1 MKKSLSVLLKSFVV
15 VIGWAL
21 SPVIGAFLIDPENQ
35 QLSPYQLAFFR
46 YFLAAIALYFIL
58 IFQQKVKNKE
68 IIYSLR
74 NKWPK
79 YILVSIMS
87 AFMPVLLF
95 LAVEYTSASSA
106 SFLLNSN
113 VILIPIFAII
123 FLKEKMRKN
132 YIIGIAVSTI
142 GLFLVIF
149 DNNLLALADLSVEAI
164 SGNLLAFGSG
174 FFWALYTVFLKK
186 FFADENPIL
195 VTFISLIMGS
205 LYLVFFA
212 FIIPPYVTMAFDILG
227 IILVIVL
234 AVVSTSLAYSYWLS
248 LLKVLPTTQTG
259 IIQSFV
265 PMTSVLLSILFLEE
279 TISYIFGIGGALIII
294 GIIIVE
300 WKIKEQL
307 VGLSSTDQKKEI
319 EEENLIENQ

>member
-1 MKKSLSVLLKSFVV
+1 MKKNLSVLLKGSVV

-21 SPVIGAFLIDPENQ
+21 TPVIGEYLIDYNR

-46 YFLAAIALYFIL
+46 YFLAAVALYFIL

-68 IIYSLR
+68 IIDSLK

-95 LAVEYTSASSA
+95 LAVENTSASSA

-113 VILIPIFAII
+113 IILIPIFAII
-123 FLKEKMRKN
+123 FLKEKMKKN

-149 DNNLLALADLSVEAI
+149 DNNLAALANLTLDAI
-164 SGNLLAFGSG
+164 VGNLLAFGSG

-195 VTFISLIMGS
+195 VTFISLLMGS

-212 FIIPPYVTMAFDILG
+212 FAIPPYVTITLDILG
-227 IILVIVL
+227 VVLVLVIAVL
-234 AVVSTSLAYSYWLS
+234 STSFAYSYWLS

-265 PMTSVLLSILFLEE
+265 PMTSVLLSFIFLNES
-279 TISYIFGIGGALIII
+279 ISYIFGIGGALIII

-300 WKIKEQL
+300 WKVKEHL
-307 VGLSSTDQKKEI
+307 AGLYNADQEKVLEKE
-319 EEENLIENQ
+319 NSIENR

>member
-1 MKKSLSVLLKSFVV
+1 MKKSLSILLKSSIV

-21 SPVIGAFLIDPENQ
+21 TPVIGEYLIDYHR

-46 YFLAAIALYFIL
+46 YFLAALALYFIL

-68 IIYSLR
+68 IINSLK

-79 YILVSIMS
+79 YILVSILS

-95 LAVEYTSASSA
+95 LAVENTSASSA

-113 VILIPIFAII
+113 IILIPIIAII
-123 FLKEKMRKN
+123 VLKEKMRKN
-132 YIIGIAVSTI
+132 YVIGIAISTI

-149 DNNLLALADLSVEAI
+149 DNNLLALADLSFDTI
-164 SGNLLAFGSG
+164 IGNLLAFGSG
-174 FFWALYTVFLKK
+174 VSWALYTVFLKK

-195 VTFISLIMGS
+195 VTFISLLMGS
-205 LYLVFFA
+205 FYLVFFA
-212 FIIPPYVTMAFDILG
+212 FVIPPYVSMTLDFLG
-227 IILVIVL
+227 IILVIVI
-234 AVVSTSLAYSYWLS
+234 AVLSTSLAFSYWLS
-248 LLKVLPTTQTG
+248 LLKELPTTQTG

-265 PMTSVLLSILFLEE
+265 PMTSVLLSFIFLDES
-279 TISYIFGIGGALIII
+279 ISYIFGIGGVLIII

-300 WKIKEQL
+300 WKVKEQL
-307 VGLSSTDQKKEI
+307 KEI
-319 EEENLIENQ
+319 VDDGQNSTSEKEESIEKY

>member
-1 MKKSLSVLLKSFVV
+1 MKKGLSILLKSSVV

-21 SPVIGAFLIDPENQ
+21 TPVIGEYLIDYNR

-46 YFLAAIALYFIL
+46 YFLAAVALYFIL

-68 IIYSLR
+68 ILDSLK

-79 YILVSIMS
+79 YILVSVMS
-87 AFMPVLLF
+87 ALMPVLLF
-95 LAVEYTSASSA
+95 LAVENTSASSA

-113 VILIPIFAII
+113 IILIPIFAII
-123 FLKEKMRKN
+123 FLKEKMKKN
-132 YIIGIAVSTI
+132 YIIGIVVSTV

-149 DNNLLALADLSVEAI
+149 DNNLLALADLSLDTI
-164 SGNLLAFGSG
+164 IGNLLAFGSG

-195 VTFISLIMGS
+195 VTFISLLMGS

-212 FIIPPYVTMAFDILG
+212 FAIPPYVNMTLDILG
-227 IILVIVL
+227 IALVLVIAVL
-234 AVVSTSLAYSYWLS
+234 STSVAYSFWLS
-248 LLKVLPTTQTG
+248 LLKILPTTQTG

-265 PMTSVLLSILFLEE
+265 PMTSVLLSFIFLNES
-279 TISYIFGIGGALIII
+279 ISYIFGIGGALIII

-300 WKIKEQL
+300 WKVKEHL
-307 VGLSSTDQKKEI
+307 VGLNNTDQEKPSDKVD
-319 EEENLIENQ
+319 LIENK

>member
-1 MKKSLSVLLKSFVV
+1 MKKGLSVLLKSSAV

-21 SPVIGAFLIDPENQ
+21 TPVIGEYLIDDTS

-68 IIYSLR
+68 IIYSLK

-79 YILVSIMS
+79 YILISVMS

-95 LAVEYTSASSA
+95 LAVENTTASSA

-123 FLKEKMRKN
+123 ILKEKIRKN
-132 YIIGIAVSTI
+132 YVVGIAISTI

-149 DNNLLALADLSVEAI
+149 DENLLALADLSFDAVI
-164 SGNLLAFGSG
+164 GNLLGFGSG

-195 VTFISLIMGS
+195 VTFISLLMGS
-205 LYLVFFA
+205 FYLVFFA
-212 FIIPPYVTMAFDILG
+212 FAIPPYVNMTFDILG
-227 IILVIVL
+227 IILVIVI
-234 AVVSTSLAYSYWLS
+234 AVLSTSLAYSYWLS

-265 PMTSVLLSILFLEE
+265 PMTS
-279 TISYIFGIGGALIII
+279 
-294 GIIIVE
+294 
-300 WKIKEQL
+300 
-307 VGLSSTDQKKEI
+307 
-319 EEENLIENQ
+319 

>member
-1 MKKSLSVLLKSFVV
+1 MRKSLSISLKSSVV

-21 SPVIGAFLIDPENQ
+21 TPVIGEYLIDYNR

-68 IIYSLR
+68 IIYSLK

-79 YILVSIMS
+79 YLLVSVMS

-95 LAVEYTSASSA
+95 LAVENTSASSA

-113 VILIPIFAII
+113 IVLIPVIAII
-123 FLKEKMRKN
+123 FLKEKIRRN
-132 YIIGIAVSTI
+132 YVIGIAVSII

-149 DNNLLALADLSVEAI
+149 DNNLLALADLSFDTI
-164 SGNLLAFGSG
+164 MGNLLAFGSG

-195 VTFISLIMGS
+195 VTFISLLIGS
-205 LYLVFFA
+205 FYLVFFA
-212 FIIPPYVTMAFDILG
+212 FAIPPYVSMTLNFLG
-227 IILVIVL
+227 ITLVLIIAVL
-234 AVVSTSLAYSYWLS
+234 STSLAFSYWLS
-248 LLKVLPTTQTG
+248 LLKILPTTQTG

-265 PMTSVLLSILFLEE
+265 PMTSVLLSLIFLNESI
-279 TISYIFGIGGALIII
+279 TYIFGIGGVLIII

-300 WKIKEQL
+300 WKIKEHFKGTIDDEQEKA
-307 VGLSSTDQKKEI
+307 SEKED
-319 EEENLIENQ
+319 LIEND

>member
-1 MKKSLSVLLKSFVV
+1 MKKSLSILLKSSVV

-21 SPVIGAFLIDPENQ
+21 TPVIGEYLIDYHR

-46 YFLAAIALYFIL
+46 YFLAAVALYFIL

-68 IIYSLR
+68 IIDSLK

-95 LAVEYTSASSA
+95 LAVENTSASSA

-113 VILIPIFAII
+113 IILIPIFAII
-123 FLKEKMRKN
+123 FLKEKMKKN
-132 YIIGIAVSTI
+132 YVIGIAVSTI

-149 DNNLLALADLSVEAI
+149 DNNLTALTDLSFDAI
-164 SGNLLAFGSG
+164 VGNLLAFGSG

-195 VTFISLIMGS
+195 VTFISLLMGS
-205 LYLVFFA
+205 FYLVFLAFA
-212 FIIPPYVTMAFDILG
+212 IPPYVAMTLNILG
-227 IILVIVL
+227 IFLVLVIAVL
-234 AVVSTSLAYSYWLS
+234 STSLAYSYWLS
-248 LLKVLPTTQTG
+248 LLNVLPTTQTG

-265 PMTSVLLSILFLEE
+265 PMTSVLLSFLFLEE
-279 TISYIFGIGGALIII
+279 SISYIFGIGGALIII

-300 WKIKEQL
+300 WKIKEHLKETVDDGQN
-307 VGLSSTDQKKEI
+307 STSEKEESI
-319 EEENLIENQ
+319 NKN

>member
-1 MKKSLSVLLKSFVV
+1 MKKGLSILLKSSVV

-21 SPVIGAFLIDPENQ
+21 TPVIGEYLIDYNR

-46 YFLAAIALYFIL
+46 YFLAAVALYFIL
-58 IFQQKVKNKE
+58 IFQQKVKNRE
-68 IIYSLR
+68 IIDSLKNR
-74 NKWPK
+74 WPK

-95 LAVEYTSASSA
+95 LAVEKTSASSA

-113 VILIPIFAII
+113 IILIPIFAII
-123 FLKEKMRKN
+123 ILKEKMKKN
-132 YIIGIAVSTI
+132 YIIGIAVSTV

-149 DNNLLALADLSVEAI
+149 ENNLLALTNLSFDAI
-164 SGNLLAFGSG
+164 IGNLLAFGSG

-195 VTFISLIMGS
+195 VTFISLLMGS
-205 LYLVFFA
+205 FYLVFFA
-212 FIIPPYVTMAFDILG
+212 FAIPPYVNMTLDFLG
-227 IILVIVL
+227 VVLVIVI
-234 AVVSTSLAYSYWLS
+234 AVLSTSLAYSYWLS
-248 LLKVLPTTQTG
+248 LLTVLPTTQTG

-265 PMTSVLLSILFLEE
+265 PMTSVLLSFIFLNES
-279 TISYIFGIGGALIII
+279 ISYIFGIGGALIII

-300 WKIKEQL
+300 WKVKGHL
-307 VGLSSTDQKKEI
+307 VGLDYADQEKALEKED
-319 EEENLIENQ
+319 LIEN

>member
-1 MKKSLSVLLKSFVV
+1 MKKSLSILLKSSVV

-21 SPVIGAFLIDPENQ
+21 TPVIGEYLIDYNR

-46 YFLAAIALYFIL
+46 YFLAAVALYFIL
-58 IFQQKVKNKE
+58 IFQQKVTNRE
-68 IIYSLR
+68 IIDSLK

-79 YILVSIMS
+79 YILISIMS

-95 LAVEYTSASSA
+95 LAVENTSASSA

-113 VILIPIFAII
+113 IILIPIFAII
-123 FLKEKMRKN
+123 ILKEKMKKN

-149 DNNLLALADLSVEAI
+149 DNNLAALANLSLDAI
-164 SGNLLAFGSG
+164 VGNLLAFGSG

-195 VTFISLIMGS
+195 VTFISLLMGS
-205 LYLVFFA
+205 FYLVFFA
-212 FIIPPYVTMAFDILG
+212 FAIPPYVNMTLDILG
-227 IILVIVL
+227 VVLVLVIAVL
-234 AVVSTSLAYSYWLS
+234 STSLAYSYWLS

-265 PMTSVLLSILFLEE
+265 PMTSVLLSFIFLNESV
-279 TISYIFGIGGALIII
+279 SYIFGIGGALIIV

-300 WKIKEQL
+300 WKVKEHL
-307 VGLSSTDQKKEI
+307 VRINIADQEKPSEK
-319 EEENLIENQ
+319 LDPVENQ

>member
-21 SPVIGAFLIDPENQ
+21 TPVIGEYLIDYNR

-68 IIYSLR
+68 IIYSLKD
-74 NKWPK
+74 KWQK

-95 LAVEYTSASSA
+95 LAVEKTSASSA

-113 VILIPIFAII
+113 IILIPIFAII

-132 YIIGIAVSTI
+132 YVIGIAVSTI

-149 DNNLLALADLSVEAI
+149 DNNLLALADLSFDTI
-164 SGNLLAFGSG
+164 IGNLLAFGSG

-186 FFADENPIL
+186 FFADETPIL
-195 VTFISLIMGS
+195 VTFISLLMGS
-205 LYLVFFA
+205 FYLVFFA
-212 FIIPPYVTMAFDILG
+212 FAIPPYVSMTLDFIG
-227 IILVIVL
+227 IILVLVIAVL
-234 AVVSTSLAYSYWLS
+234 STSLAYSYWLS
-248 LLKVLPTTQTG
+248 LLNVLPTTQTG

-265 PMTSVLLSILFLEE
+265 PMTSVLLSFIFLKES
-279 TISYIFGIGGALIII
+279 ISYIVGIGGVLIII

-300 WKIKEQL
+300 WKIKENL
-307 VGLSSTDQKKEI
+307 VETNNNDQEITFEKVDSSKTK
-319 EEENLIENQ
+319 

>member
-1 MKKSLSVLLKSFVV
+1 MKKGLSVLLKSSVV

-21 SPVIGAFLIDPENQ
+21 TPVIGEYLIDYNR

-46 YFLAAIALYFIL
+46 YFLAAVALYFIL

-68 IIYSLR
+68 IIDSLK

-95 LAVEYTSASSA
+95 LAVENTSASSA

-113 VILIPIFAII
+113 IILIPIFAII
-123 FLKEKMRKN
+123 FLKEKMKKN
-132 YIIGIAVSTI
+132 YVIGIAVSTM

-149 DNNLLALADLSVEAI
+149 DNNLLTLANLSFDAVI
-164 SGNLLAFGSG
+164 GNLLAFGSG

-195 VTFISLIMGS
+195 VTFISLLMGS
-205 LYLVFFA
+205 FYLVFFA
-212 FIIPPYVTMAFDILG
+212 FAIPPYMSMTLDFLG
-227 IILVIVL
+227 IILVLVIAVL
-234 AVVSTSLAYSYWLS
+234 STSLAYSYWLS
-248 LLKVLPTTQTG
+248 LLNVLPTTQTG

-265 PMTSVLLSILFLEE
+265 PMTSVLLSFIFLNES
-279 TISYIFGIGGALIII
+279 ISYIFGIGGALIII

-300 WKIKEQL
+300 WKVKEHL
-307 VGLSSTDQKKEI
+307 VGLNNTDQEKPSDKVE
-319 EEENLIENQ
+319 LIKNT

>member
-1 MKKSLSVLLKSFVV
+1 MKKSLSILLKGSVV

-21 SPVIGAFLIDPENQ
+21 TPVIGEYLIDYNR

-46 YFLAAIALYFIL
+46 YFIAAIVLYFIL
-58 IFQQKVKNKE
+58 IFQQKVKNSE
-68 IIYSLR
+68 IIYSLKS
-74 NKWPK
+74 KWPK
-79 YILVSIMS
+79 YILVSVMS

-95 LAVEYTSASSA
+95 LAVENTSASSA

-113 VILIPIFAII
+113 IILIPIFAII
-123 FLKEKMRKN
+123 FLKEKMKKN
-132 YIIGIAVSTI
+132 YIIGIVVSTI

-149 DNNLLALADLSVEAI
+149 DNNLLALADLSLNTI
-164 SGNLLAFGSG
+164 IGNLLAFGSG

-195 VTFISLIMGS
+195 VTFISLLIGS

-212 FIIPPYVTMAFDILG
+212 FVIPPYVTMTLDILG
-227 IILVIVL
+227 VILVIVI
-234 AVVSTSLAYSYWLS
+234 AVLSTSLAYSYWLS
-248 LLKVLPTTQTG
+248 LLKVLPTTKTG

-265 PMTSVLLSILFLEE
+265 PMTSVLLSFIFLNESI
-279 TISYIFGIGGALIII
+279 TYIFGIGGVLIIC

-300 WKIKEQL
+300 WKVKEQFAEFNNKNQEEPSEK
-307 VGLSSTDQKKEI
+307 VDVI
-319 EEENLIENQ
+319 ETK

>member
-1 MKKSLSVLLKSFVV
+1 MKKGLSILLKGSVV

-21 SPVIGAFLIDPENQ
+21 TPVIGEYLIDYNR

-58 IFQQKVKNKE
+58 IFQQKVKNRE
-68 IIYSLR
+68 IIDSLK

-95 LAVEYTSASSA
+95 LAVENTSASSA

-113 VILIPIFAII
+113 IILIPIFAII
-123 FLKEKMRKN
+123 FLKEKMKKN
-132 YIIGIAVSTI
+132 YVIGIAVSTI

-149 DNNLLALADLSVEAI
+149 DNNLLALADLSFDVI
-164 SGNLLAFGSG
+164 IGNLLAFGSG

-186 FFADENPIL
+186 FFADENPII
-195 VTFISLIMGS
+195 VTFISLLMGS
-205 LYLVFFA
+205 FYLVFFA
-212 FIIPPYVTMAFDILG
+212 FAIPPYVTMTLDFLG
-227 IILVIVL
+227 IVLVLVIAVL
-234 AVVSTSLAYSYWLS
+234 STSLAYSYWLS
-248 LLKVLPTTQTG
+248 LLNVLPTTQTG

-265 PMTSVLLSILFLEE
+265 PMTSVLLSFIFLNES
-279 TISYIFGIGGALIII
+279 ISYIFGIGGALIIL

-300 WKIKEQL
+300 WKIKEHLIGTVDDGQEK
-307 VGLSSTDQKKEI
+307 TI
-319 EEENLIENQ
+319 EKVDLIENQ

>member
-1 MKKSLSVLLKSFVV
+1 MKKGLSVLLKSSAV

-21 SPVIGAFLIDPENQ
+21 TPVIGEYLIDDTS

-68 IIYSLR
+68 IIYSLK

-79 YILVSIMS
+79 YILISVMS

-95 LAVEYTSASSA
+95 LAVENTTASSA

-123 FLKEKMRKN
+123 ILKEKIRKN
-132 YIIGIAVSTI
+132 YVVGIAISTI

-149 DNNLLALADLSVEAI
+149 DENLLALADLSFDAVI
-164 SGNLLAFGSG
+164 GNLLGFGSG

-195 VTFISLIMGS
+195 VTFISLLMGS
-205 LYLVFFA
+205 FYLVFFA
-212 FIIPPYVTMAFDILG
+212 FAIPPYVNMTFDILG
-227 IILVIVL
+227 IILVIVI
-234 AVVSTSLAYSYWLS
+234 AVLSTSLAYSYWLS

-265 PMTSVLLSILFLEE
+265 PMTSVLLSFIFLKES
-279 TISYIFGIGGALIII
+279 ISPIFGIGGALIIM

-300 WKIKEQL
+300 WKVKEHL
-307 VGLSSTDQKKEI
+307 VELEPTDQEKTIEKEEI
-319 EEENLIENQ
+319 VDSD